1 MQKCVWL
8 CCLACDA
15 AVKADVRMRKR
26 ASVCRREDADA
37 AVLSRWIKNTLGG
50 QRALARKALSS
61 KPLVNKGN
69 SEEQWEAKAIV
80 DVELATAAGG
90 GWIGESRGREQL
102 HVSSFCVAIFT
113 AYLLLSCCRVA
124 VNAFRAAAAA
134 LHGGVQDAETSLRV
148 YRVRV
153 RAQDI

>member
-1 MQKCVWL
+1 M
-8 CCLACDA
+8 
-15 AVKADVRMRKR
+15 
-26 ASVCRREDADA
+26 
-37 AVLSRWIKNTLGG
+37 G
-50 QRALARKALSS
+50 
-61 KPLVNKGN
+61 
-69 SEEQWEAKAIV
+69 EAKAIV